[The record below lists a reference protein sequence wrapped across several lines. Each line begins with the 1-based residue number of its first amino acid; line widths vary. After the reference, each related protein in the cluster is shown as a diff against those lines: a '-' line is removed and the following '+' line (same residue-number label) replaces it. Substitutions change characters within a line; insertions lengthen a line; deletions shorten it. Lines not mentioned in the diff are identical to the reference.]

1 MDANETKHSFSLRE
15 KEAEGRMR
23 VSGNLPVFSFKFQE
37 TAAREGRVPPR
48 PKNHETHSPS
58 PLPSPARRGCRGV
71 RGSVCL
77 LLCGLA
83 LGQTAWAGWV
93 AYNDFGAPSRR
104 DNSVTRIGATSA
116 ELKAGNG
123 SVVKTGDLIDFAT
136 DQASGVQLKLTVTGE
151 PFGQAQTGDDAPAG
165 TAAGDVFADKTN
177 AAGGTPLPAGKV
189 HFIDLTGLDPA
200 KRYELVLFSS
210 IPADGEVR
218 PVSFTLW
225 DVSSFENR
233 SAATPGRVTV
243 SGQFFRTTKIET
255 AGNDG
260 TARGD
265 VCRYELI
272 RAGNDGDLRV
282 ILQSPSGG
290 RLNALMLREQTTPV
304 LAAKPVVALGEDHA
318 AINGTIADPANGAV
332 ELRWRETGGDAA
344 WQSTVLTPDASG
356 AVMARLDSLP
366 VFVEQEFVFVQLTAD
381 GEIASEAQT
390 IRPQKLGVIY
400 STGFEPTE
408 PVAFLPGAITAQTG
422 PWRVAKGIA
431 EVQTGRV
438 AHGGQAVR
446 TGDCV
451 IEMTFENPEPVLW
464 VDAFIQ
470 DPGVSQARQIPD
482 GKASSV
488 LLFHDGKLLALDG
501 NGSGGG
507 AFVTAAEMPGDR
519 FTRLTIRT
527 DYEAKRFDVW
537 VDGKPAL
544 AKLGFKDNSVARFHG
559 AKRLAGANSY
569 LDDFSL
575 STWGLDRDSDGD
587 GLVDLD
593 EAKFYG
599 SYPLLAD
606 SDRDG
611 ASDAHEIAAGTHP
624 ADPGSIFAVKID
636 ATAGGKTKLSIPT
649 LTGLEYTLQ
658 RRAGLS
664 QGHWETLP
672 GFENVP
678 GDGSV
683 QSFLETP
690 DGRNY
695 FYRGVIV
702 NRLNP

>member
-1 MDANETKHSFSLRE
+1 MNRPLRQTIRLA
-15 KEAEGRMR
+15 KR
-23 VSGNLPVFSFKFQE
+23 
-37 TAAREGRVPPR
+37 
-48 PKNHETHSPS
+48 
-58 PLPSPARRGCRGV
+58 
-71 RGSVCL
+71 CL
-77 LLCGLA
+77 LLGALA
-83 LGQTAWAGWV
+83 LGQSAWAGWV
-93 AYNDFGAPSRR
+93 AYNDFGTPSRH

-116 ELKAGNG
+116 ELKAGSG
-123 SVVKTGDLIDFAT
+123 TVEKTAKLIDFAT
-136 DQASGVQLKLTVTGE
+136 DGTSGVRLKLTVIGT
-151 PFGQAQTGDDAPAG
+151 PLGQAQISGDAPAG
-165 TAAGDVFADKTN
+165 TVAGDVFADKVN
-177 AAGGTPLPAGKV
+177 CSGGTPLPAGKV

-210 IPADGEVR
+210 APAGGEAK

-233 SAATPGRVTV
+233 SAAAPGRVTI

-260 TARGD
+260 PARGD
-265 VCRYELI
+265 ICRYELI
-272 RAGNDGDLRV
+272 QSGNDGDLRV

-290 RLNALMLREQTTPV
+290 QLNALMLREQTPPV
-304 LAAKPVVALGEDHA
+304 LATKPIIALGEDHA
-318 AINGTIADPANGAV
+318 VIRGTIADPAKGTV
-332 ELRWRETGGDAA
+332 ELRWREAGSEAT
-344 WQSTVLTPDASG
+344 WKSRELTPDTSG
-356 AVMARLDSLP
+356 AVVARLDSLP
-366 VFVEQEFVFVQLTAD
+366 VFVEQEFVFVQRTAD
-381 GEIASEAQT
+381 GEITSEAQT

-422 PWRVAKGIA
+422 PWRVAKGSA
-431 EVQTGRV
+431 EIQSSRV

-451 IEMTFENPEPVLW
+451 IEMTFENPESVLW

-470 DPGVSQARQIPD
+470 DPGISQARQIPD
-482 GKASSV
+482 GIASSL
-488 LLFHDGKLLALDG
+488 LLFRGGKLIALDG
-501 NGSGGG
+501 DGSGGG
-507 AFVTAAEMPGDR
+507 NFITVAELPSDR

-544 AKLGFKDNSVARFHG
+544 DKLGFKDNSVARFHG

-624 ADPGSIFAVKID
+624 ADPASIFAVKID
-636 ATAGGKTKLSIPT
+636 SATGGKTKLSIPT

-658 RRAGLS
+658 RRAALG

-702 NRLNP
+702 NRLNAMNP

>member
-1 MDANETKHSFSLRE
+1 MNRPLRQTIRLTKR
-15 KEAEGRMR
+15 
-23 VSGNLPVFSFKFQE
+23 
-37 TAAREGRVPPR
+37 
-48 PKNHETHSPS
+48 
-58 PLPSPARRGCRGV
+58 
-71 RGSVCL
+71 CL
-77 LLCGLA
+77 LLSALA
-83 LGQTAWAGWV
+83 LGQSAWAGWV
-93 AYNDFGAPSRR
+93 AYNDFGTPRR
-104 DNSVTRIGATSA
+104 HDNSVTRIGVTSA
-116 ELKAGNG
+116 ELKAGSG
-123 SVVKTGDLIDFAT
+123 SVEKTGKLIGFGT
-136 DQASGVQLKLTVTGE
+136 DQASGIQLKITISGSPL
-151 PFGQAQTGDDAPAG
+151 GQAQISGDAPSG
-165 TAAGDVFADKTN
+165 TVAGDVFANKAN
-177 AAGGTPLPAGKV
+177 CAGGTPLPAGKV

-200 KRYELVLFSS
+200 KRYELVLFSTA
-210 IPADGEVR
+210 PAGGEAK

-233 SAATPGRVTV
+233 SAATPGRVTI
-243 SGQFFRTTKIET
+243 SGQFFRTTKIQT

-260 TARGD
+260 AARGD
-265 VCRYELI
+265 ICRYELI
-272 RAGNDGDLRV
+272 RSGNDGDLRV

-290 RLNALMLREQTTPV
+290 QLNALMLREQTPPV
-304 LAAKPVVALGEDHA
+304 LAGKPVVVLGEDNA
-318 AINGTIADPANGAV
+318 VINGMIADPAKGAV

-344 WQSTVLTPDASG
+344 WQSQVLTPDTSG
-356 AVMARLDSLP
+356 AVVARLDSLP
-366 VFVEQEFVFVQLTAD
+366 VFVEQEFVFVQRTAD
-381 GEIASEAQT
+381 GEITSEAQT

-422 PWRVAKGIA
+422 PWRVAKGSA
-431 EVQTGRV
+431 EIQSSRV

-451 IEMTFENPEPVLW
+451 IEMTFENPESVLW

-470 DPGVSQARQIPD
+470 DPGISQARQIPD
-482 GKASSV
+482 GIASSL
-488 LLFHDGKLLALDG
+488 LLFRGGKLIALDG
-501 NGSGGG
+501 DGSGGG
-507 AFVTAAEMPGDR
+507 NFITVAELPSDR

-544 AKLGFKDNSVARFHG
+544 DKLGFKDNSVARYHG

-624 ADPGSIFAVKID
+624 ADPASIFAVKID
-636 ATAGGKTKLSIPT
+636 SATGGKTKLSIPT

-658 RRAGLS
+658 RRAALG

-702 NRLNP
+702 NRLNAVNP

>member
-1 MDANETKHSFSLRE
+1 MNRPLRQTIRLA
-15 KEAEGRMR
+15 KR
-23 VSGNLPVFSFKFQE
+23 
-37 TAAREGRVPPR
+37 
-48 PKNHETHSPS
+48 
-58 PLPSPARRGCRGV
+58 
-71 RGSVCL
+71 CL
-77 LLCGLA
+77 LLGALA
-83 LGQTAWAGWV
+83 LGQPAWAGWV
-93 AYNDFGAPSRR
+93 AYNDFGMPSRH

-116 ELKAGNG
+116 ELKAGSG
-123 SVVKTGDLIDFAT
+123 SVEKTGKLIDFGT
-136 DQASGVQLKLTVTGE
+136 DQASGIQLKITISGSPL
-151 PFGQAQTGDDAPAG
+151 GQAQISGDAPAG
-165 TAAGDVFADKTN
+165 TVAGDVFANKANCT
-177 AAGGTPLPAGKV
+177 GGTPLPAGKV

-200 KRYELVLFSS
+200 KRYELVLFSTA
-210 IPADGEVR
+210 PAGGEAK

-233 SAATPGRVTV
+233 SAATPGRVTI
-243 SGQFFRTTKIET
+243 SGQFFRTTKIQT

-260 TARGD
+260 AARGD
-265 VCRYELI
+265 ICRYELI
-272 RAGNDGDLRV
+272 RSGNDGDLRV

-290 RLNALMLREQTTPV
+290 QLNALMLREQTPPV
-304 LAAKPVVALGEDHA
+304 LAGKPVVVLGEDNA
-318 AINGTIADPANGAV
+318 VINGMIADPAKGAV

-344 WQSTVLTPDASG
+344 WQSQVLTPDASG
-356 AVMARLDSLP
+356 AVVARLDSLP
-366 VFVEQEFVFVQLTAD
+366 VFVEQEFVFVQRTAD
-381 GEIASEAQT
+381 GEIASEARS

-408 PVAFLPGAITAQTG
+408 SVAFLPGAITSQTG
-422 PWRVAKGIA
+422 PWRVAKGSA
-431 EVQTGRV
+431 EVQAGRV

-451 IEMTFENPEPVLW
+451 IEMTFENPESVLW

-470 DPGVSQARQIPD
+470 DPGISQARQIPD
-482 GKASSV
+482 GIASSL
-488 LLFHDGKLLALDG
+488 LLFRAGKLIALDG
-501 NGSGGG
+501 DGSGGG
-507 AFVTAAEMPGDR
+507 NFITVAELPNDR
-519 FTRLTIRT
+519 FMRLTIRT
-527 DYEAKRFDVW
+527 DYEAKRFDIW
-537 VDGKPAL
+537 VDGKPTL
-544 AKLGFKDNSVARFHG
+544 DKLGFKDNSVARFHG

-624 ADPGSIFAVKID
+624 ANPGSIFAVKID
-636 ATAGGKTKLSIPT
+636 TDEDGKTKLSIPT

-658 RRAGLS
+658 RRAALG
-664 QGHWETLP
+664 QGRWETLP
-672 GFENVP
+672 GVENVP
-678 GDGSV
+678 GDGRV

-690 DGRNY
+690 DGRNF

-702 NRLNP
+702 NRLNAVNP

>member
-1 MDANETKHSFSLRE
+1 MES
-15 KEAEGRMR
+15 
-23 VSGNLPVFSFKFQE
+23 PVFSFKFQG
-37 TAAREGRVPPR
+37 TATAPSRLAKRVS
-48 PKNHETHSPS
+48 EW
-58 PLPSPARRGCRGV
+58 AAV
-71 RGSVCL
+71 RCL
-77 LLCGLA
+77 LLGTLA
-83 LGQTAWAGWV
+83 LGQSARAGWV

-104 DNSVTRIGATSA
+104 DESISRIGATLA
-116 ELKAGNG
+116 ELKAGTG
-123 SVVKTGDLIDFAT
+123 SVVKNDALIDAT
-136 DQASGVQLKLTVTGE
+136 TGQAGGVRLKLTVTGS
-151 PFGQAQTGDDAPAG
+151 PLGQAEIGDDAPAG
-165 TAAGDVFADKTN
+165 TEAGTVFGDRVN
-177 AAGGTPLPAGKV
+177 CAGGTPLPTGKV
-189 HFIDLTGLDPA
+189 HFIDLSGLDPA
-200 KRYELVLFSS
+200 KRYELVLFASS
-210 IPADGEVR
+210 PGGGAAK
-218 PVSFTLW
+218 PVSITLW

-233 SAATPGRVTV
+233 SAVATGRVTID
-243 SGQFFRTTKIET
+243 GQFDRTTTIET
-255 AGNDG
+255 AGNDHA
-260 TARGD
+260 ARGD
-265 VCRYELI
+265 LCRYEFI
-272 RAGNDGDLRV
+272 QPGDDGDLRV
-282 ILQSPSGG
+282 ILQSPNGG
-290 RLNALMLREQTTPV
+290 QLNALMLREQTPPV

-318 AINGTIADPANGAV
+318 VINGTIADPANGAV
-332 ELRWRETGGDAA
+332 ELRWREAGSGAA
-344 WQSTVLTPDASG
+344 WRSKILTPDTGG
-356 AVMARLDSLP
+356 AVVARLDSLP
-366 VFVEQEFVFVQLTAD
+366 VFVEQEFVFVQQTAD
-381 GEIASEAQT
+381 GEIVSEAQV

-422 PWRVAKGIA
+422 PWRVAKGSA
-431 EVQTGRV
+431 EVQTSRV

-451 IEMTFENPEPVLW
+451 IEMTLENPEPVLW
-464 VDAFIQ
+464 ADAFIQ
-470 DPGVSQARQIPD
+470 DPGISQTRRIPD

-507 AFVTAAEMPGDR
+507 DFVTAAELPGDR

-527 DYEAKRFDVW
+527 DYGARRFDVW

-544 AKLGFKDNSVARFHG
+544 AKLGFKDNSVTRFHG

-587 GLVDLD
+587 GLNDLD

-611 ASDAHEIAAGTHP
+611 ANDAHEIAAGTHP
-624 ADPGSIFAVKID
+624 ADPGSIFAVKIG
-636 ATAGGKTKLSIPT
+636 ATADGKTKLSIPT

-658 RRAGLS
+658 RRAALG
-664 QGHWETLP
+664 QGRWQSVP
-672 GFENVP
+672 GFESVP

-702 NRLNP
+702 NRLNPVNP

>member
-1 MDANETKHSFSLRE
+1 MNRPLRQTIRLTKR
-15 KEAEGRMR
+15 
-23 VSGNLPVFSFKFQE
+23 
-37 TAAREGRVPPR
+37 
-48 PKNHETHSPS
+48 
-58 PLPSPARRGCRGV
+58 
-71 RGSVCL
+71 CL
-77 LLCGLA
+77 LLSALA
-83 LGQTAWAGWV
+83 LGQSAWAGWM
-93 AYNDFGAPSRR
+93 AYNDFGTPSRH
-104 DNSVTRIGATSA
+104 DNSVTRIGVTSA
-116 ELKAGNG
+116 ELKAGSG
-123 SVVKTGDLIDFAT
+123 SVEKTGKLIGFGT
-136 DQASGVQLKLTVTGE
+136 DQASGIQLKITISGSPL
-151 PFGQAQTGDDAPAG
+151 GQAQISGDAPSG
-165 TAAGDVFADKTN
+165 TVAGDVFANKANCT
-177 AAGGTPLPAGKV
+177 GGTPLPAGKV

-200 KRYELVLFSS
+200 KRYELVLFSTA
-210 IPADGEVR
+210 PAGGEAK

-233 SAATPGRVTV
+233 SAAAPGRVTI

-260 TARGD
+260 AARGD
-265 VCRYELI
+265 ICRYELI
-272 RAGNDGDLRV
+272 RSGNDGDLRV

-290 RLNALMLREQTTPV
+290 QLNALMLREQTPPV
-304 LAAKPVVALGEDHA
+304 LAGKPVVVLGEDNA
-318 AINGTIADPANGAV
+318 VINGTIADPAKGAV
-332 ELRWRETGGDAA
+332 ELRWREASSKAA
-344 WQSTVLTPDASG
+344 WQSQVLTPNSSG
-356 AVMARLDSLP
+356 AVVVRLDSLP
-366 VFVEQEFVFVQLTAD
+366 VFVEQEFVFVQRTAD
-381 GEIASEAQT
+381 GVIASEVRS

-408 PVAFLPGAITAQTG
+408 SVAFLPGAITSQTG
-422 PWRVAKGIA
+422 PWRVAKGSA
-431 EVQTGRV
+431 EVQAGRV

-451 IEMTFENPEPVLW
+451 IEMTFENPESVLW

-470 DPGVSQARQIPD
+470 DPGISQARQIPD
-482 GKASSV
+482 GIASSL
-488 LLFHDGKLLALDG
+488 LLFRAGKLIALDG
-501 NGSGGG
+501 DGSGGG
-507 AFVTAAEMPGDR
+507 NFITVAELPNDR
-519 FTRLTIRT
+519 FMRLTIRT
-527 DYEAKRFDVW
+527 DYEAKRFDIW
-537 VDGKPAL
+537 VDGKPTL
-544 AKLGFKDNSVARFHG
+544 DKLGFKDNSVARFHG

-624 ADPGSIFAVKID
+624 ANPGSIFAVKID
-636 ATAGGKTKLSIPT
+636 TDEDGKTKLSIPT

-658 RRAGLS
+658 RRAALG
-664 QGHWETLP
+664 QGRWETLP

-678 GDGSV
+678 GDGRV

-690 DGRNY
+690 DGRNF

-702 NRLNP
+702 NRLNAVNP

>member
-1 MDANETKHSFSLRE
+1 MNE
-15 KEAEGRMR
+15 
-23 VSGNLPVFSFKFQE
+23 
-37 TAAREGRVPPR
+37 ARHQIIRLAKRLAG
-48 PKNHETHSPS
+48 
-58 PLPSPARRGCRGV
+58 
-71 RGSVCL
+71 VCL
-77 LLCGLA
+77 LLVVLS

-93 AYNDFGAPSRR
+93 AYNDFGAPSHR
-104 DNSVTRIGATSA
+104 DKSISRIGATLA
-116 ELKAGNG
+116 ELKASTGT
-123 SVVKTGDLIDFAT
+123 VLKTGNLIDIAT
-136 DQASGVQLKLTVTGE
+136 GQAGGVQLKLSINGS
-151 PFGQAQTGDDAPAG
+151 PLGQAEIGDDAPAG
-165 TAAGDVFADKTN
+165 TDAGGVFAN
-177 AAGGTPLPAGKV
+177 RVNCEGGTPLPVGKV
-189 HFIDLTGLDPA
+189 HFIDLSGLDPA
-200 KRYELVLFSS
+200 RYYELVLFAST
-210 IPADGEVR
+210 PAGGAAKS
-218 PVSFTLW
+218 VSFTLW
-225 DVSSFENR
+225 DVSTFENR
-233 SAATPGRVTV
+233 SAVAPGRVTV
-243 SGQFFRTTKIET
+243 NGQFNRTTTIDT
-255 AGNDG
+255 AGNAQ

-265 VCRYELI
+265 VCRYEFI
-272 RAGNDGDLRV
+272 QSGNDGDLRV

-290 RLNALMLREQTTPV
+290 QLNALMLREQTPPV
-304 LAAKPVVALGEDHA
+304 LATKPIIALGEDHA
-318 AINGTIADPANGAV
+318 VIRGTIADPAKGTV
-332 ELRWRETGGDAA
+332 ELRWREAGSEAT
-344 WQSTVLTPDASG
+344 WKSRELTPDTSG
-356 AVMARLDSLP
+356 AVVARLDSLP
-366 VFVEQEFVFVQLTAD
+366 VFVEQEFVFVQQTAD

-422 PWRVAKGIA
+422 PWRVAKGSA
-431 EVQTGRV
+431 EIQSSRV

-451 IEMTFENPEPVLW
+451 IEMTLENPEPVLW
-464 VDAFIQ
+464 ADAFIQ
-470 DPGVSQARQIPD
+470 DRGISQARQIPD
-482 GKASSV
+482 GIASSL
-488 LLFHDGKLLALDG
+488 LLFRGGKLIALDG
-501 NGSGGG
+501 DGSGGG
-507 AFVTAAEMPGDR
+507 NFITVAELPSDR

-544 AKLGFKDNSVARFHG
+544 DKLGFKDNSVARFHG

-624 ADPGSIFAVKID
+624 ADPASIFAVKID
-636 ATAGGKTKLSIPT
+636 SATGGKTKLSIPT

-658 RRAGLS
+658 RRAALG

-702 NRLNP
+702 NRLNAVNP

>member
-1 MDANETKHSFSLRE
+1 MNR
-15 KEAEGRMR
+15 
-23 VSGNLPVFSFKFQE
+23 
-37 TAAREGRVPPR
+37 PR
-48 PKNHETHSPS
+48 QQT
-58 PLPSPARRGCRGV
+58 V
-71 RGSVCL
+71 RLAKRCL
-77 LLCGLA
+77 LLGLMA
-83 LGQTAWAGWV
+83 LGQSALAGLV
-93 AYNDFGAPSRR
+93 AYNDFGAPSQR
-104 DNSVTRIGATSA
+104 DKSITRIGATSV
-116 ELKAGNG
+116 ELKAGTG
-123 SVVKTGDLIDFAT
+123 SVVKTGNLIDFAT
-136 DQASGVQLKLTVTGE
+136 GQASGVQLKLTVTGS
-151 PFGQAQTGDDAPAG
+151 PLDQAEIGNNVPAG
-165 TAAGDVFADKTN
+165 TNAGDVFTN
-177 AAGGTPLPAGKV
+177 RVNSAGGTPLPASKV
-189 HFIDLTGLDPA
+189 HFIDLSGLDPA
-200 KRYELVLFSS
+200 NRYELVLFSS
-210 IPADGEVR
+210 SPGDGEAK

-233 SAATPGRVTV
+233 SAVAPGRITI
-243 SGQFFRTTKIET
+243 SGQFGRTTKIET
-255 AGNDG
+255 VGNSGAG
-260 TARGD
+260 RGD
-265 VCRYELI
+265 VCRYEFI
-272 RAGNDGDLRV
+272 RSGNDGDLRV
-282 ILQSPSGG
+282 ILQSPRGG
-290 RLNALMLREQTTPV
+290 QLRALMLREQTPPV
-304 LAAKPVVALGEDHA
+304 LAAKPVVELGEDHA
-318 AINGTIADPANGAV
+318 VIRGTVADPAKGMV
-332 ELRWRETGGDAA
+332 ELRWRETGSQAA
-344 WQSTVLTPDASG
+344 WQSQGLTPDTSG
-356 AVMARLDSLP
+356 AVVARLDSLP
-366 VFVEQEFVFVQLTAD
+366 VFIEQEFVFVQRTANR
-381 GEIASEAQT
+381 EIASEAQV

-422 PWRVAKGIA
+422 PWRVAKGSA
-431 EVQTGRV
+431 EIQSSRV

-451 IEMTFENPEPVLW
+451 IEMTLENPEPVLW
-464 VDAFIQ
+464 ADAFIQ
-470 DPGVSQARQIPD
+470 DPGISQAQQIPD

-501 NGSGGG
+501 DGSGDGS
-507 AFVTAAEMPGDR
+507 FVIAAELTGER

-544 AKLGFKDNSVARFHG
+544 AKLGFKDDSVTRFHG

-575 STWGLDRDSDGD
+575 STWGLDSDSDGD

-624 ADPGSIFAVKID
+624 ADSGSIFAVKID
-636 ATAGGKTKLSIPT
+636 ATDSGKTKLSIPT

-658 RRAGLS
+658 RRAALG
-664 QGHWETLP
+664 QGRWQTLP

-690 DGRNY
+690 DGRNF

-702 NRLNP
+702 NRLTP

>member
-1 MDANETKHSFSLRE
+1 MNRPLRQTIRLA
-15 KEAEGRMR
+15 KR
-23 VSGNLPVFSFKFQE
+23 
-37 TAAREGRVPPR
+37 
-48 PKNHETHSPS
+48 
-58 PLPSPARRGCRGV
+58 
-71 RGSVCL
+71 CL
-77 LLCGLA
+77 LLGALA
-83 LGQTAWAGWV
+83 LGQSAWAGWV
-93 AYNDFGAPSRR
+93 AYNDFGTPSRH

-116 ELKAGNG
+116 ELKAGSG
-123 SVVKTGDLIDFAT
+123 TVEKTAKLIDFAT
-136 DQASGVQLKLTVTGE
+136 DGTSGVRLKLTVIGT
-151 PFGQAQTGDDAPAG
+151 PLGQAQISGDAPAG
-165 TAAGDVFADKTN
+165 TVAGDVFADKVN
-177 AAGGTPLPAGKV
+177 CSGGTPLPAGKV

-210 IPADGEVR
+210 APAGGEAK

-233 SAATPGRVTV
+233 SAGAPGRVTI

-260 TARGD
+260 PARGD
-265 VCRYELI
+265 ICRYELI
-272 RAGNDGDLRV
+272 QSGNDGDLRV

-290 RLNALMLREQTTPV
+290 QLNALMLREQTPPV
-304 LAAKPVVALGEDHA
+304 LATKPIIALGEDHA
-318 AINGTIADPANGAV
+318 VIRGTIADPEGTV
-332 ELRWRETGGDAA
+332 ELRWREAGSEAT
-344 WQSTVLTPDASG
+344 WKSRELTPDTSG
-356 AVMARLDSLP
+356 AVVARLDSLP
-366 VFVEQEFVFVQLTAD
+366 VFVEQEFVFVQRTAD
-381 GEIASEAQT
+381 GEITSEAQT

-422 PWRVAKGIA
+422 PWRVAKGSA
-431 EVQTGRV
+431 EIQSSRV

-451 IEMTFENPEPVLW
+451 IEMTFENPESVLW

-470 DPGVSQARQIPD
+470 DPGISQARQIPD
-482 GKASSV
+482 GIASSL
-488 LLFHDGKLLALDG
+488 LLFRGGKLIALDG
-501 NGSGGG
+501 DGSGGG
-507 AFVTAAEMPGDR
+507 NFITVAELPSDR

-544 AKLGFKDNSVARFHG
+544 DKLGFKDNSVARFHG

-624 ADPGSIFAVKID
+624 ADPASIFAVKID
-636 ATAGGKTKLSIPT
+636 SATGGKTKLSIPT

-658 RRAGLS
+658 RRAALG

-702 NRLNP
+702 NRLNAMNP

>member
-1 MDANETKHSFSLRE
+1 MNRRQQDA
-15 KEAEGRMR
+15 
-23 VSGNLPVFSFKFQE
+23 
-37 TAAREGRVPPR
+37 
-48 PKNHETHSPS
+48 
-58 PLPSPARRGCRGV
+58 V
-71 RGSVCL
+71 RLAKRCL
-77 LLCGLA
+77 LLGALA
-83 LGQTAWAGWV
+83 LGQSALAGLV
-93 AYNDFGAPSRR
+93 AYNDFGAPSQR
-104 DNSVTRIGATSA
+104 DKSITRIGATSV
-116 ELKAGNG
+116 ELKAGTG
-123 SVVKTGDLIDFAT
+123 SVVKTGNLIDFAT
-136 DQASGVQLKLTVTGE
+136 GQASGVQLKLTVTGS
-151 PFGQAQTGDDAPAG
+151 PLDQAEIGNDVPAG
-165 TAAGDVFADKTN
+165 TNAGDVFTN
-177 AAGGTPLPAGKV
+177 RVNSAGGTPLPASKV
-189 HFIDLTGLDPA
+189 HFIDLSGLDPA
-200 KRYELVLFSS
+200 NRYELVLFSS
-210 IPADGEVR
+210 SPGDGEAK

-233 SAATPGRVTV
+233 SAVAPGRVTI
-243 SGQFFRTTKIET
+243 SGQFGRTTKIET
-255 AGNDG
+255 VGNSGAG
-260 TARGD
+260 RGD
-265 VCRYELI
+265 VCRYEFI
-272 RAGNDGDLRV
+272 RSGNDGDLRV

-290 RLNALMLREQTTPV
+290 QLRALMLREQMPPV
-304 LAAKPVVALGEDHA
+304 LAAKPVVELGEDHA
-318 AINGTIADPANGAV
+318 VIRGTVADPAKGMV
-332 ELRWRETGGDAA
+332 ELRWRETGSQAA
-344 WQSTVLTPDASG
+344 WQSQGLTPDTSG
-356 AVMARLDSLP
+356 AVVARLDSLP
-366 VFVEQEFVFVQLTAD
+366 VFVEQEFVFVQRTANR
-381 GEIASEAQT
+381 EIDSEAQV

-422 PWRVAKGIA
+422 PWRVAKGSA
-431 EVQTGRV
+431 EIQSSRV

-451 IEMTFENPEPVLW
+451 IEMTLENPEPVLW
-464 VDAFIQ
+464 ADAFIQ
-470 DPGVSQARQIPD
+470 DPGISQAQQIPD

-501 NGSGGG
+501 DGSGGG
-507 AFVTAAEMPGDR
+507 TFVITAELTGER

-544 AKLGFKDNSVARFHG
+544 AKLGFKDDSVTRFHG

-575 STWGLDRDSDGD
+575 STWGLDSDSDGD

-624 ADPGSIFAVKID
+624 ADSGSIFAVKID
-636 ATAGGKTKLSIPT
+636 ATDSGKTKLSIPT

-658 RRAGLS
+658 RRAALG
-664 QGHWETLP
+664 QGRWQTLP

-690 DGRNY
+690 DGRNF

-702 NRLNP
+702 NRLTP

>member
-1 MDANETKHSFSLRE
+1 MNRPLRQTIRLA
-15 KEAEGRMR
+15 KR
-23 VSGNLPVFSFKFQE
+23 
-37 TAAREGRVPPR
+37 
-48 PKNHETHSPS
+48 
-58 PLPSPARRGCRGV
+58 
-71 RGSVCL
+71 CL
-77 LLCGLA
+77 LLGALA
-83 LGQTAWAGWV
+83 LGQSAWAGWV
-93 AYNDFGAPSRR
+93 AYNDFGAPSHR
-104 DNSVTRIGATSA
+104 DNSISRIGATSA
-116 ELKAGNG
+116 ELKAGTG
-123 SVVKTGDLIDFAT
+123 TVEKTGKLVDFTT
-136 DQASGVQLKLTVTGE
+136 DETSGVRLKLTVSGA
-151 PFGQAQTGDDAPAG
+151 PLDQAEIGGDAPVGTDAG
-165 TAAGDVFADKTN
+165 AVFADKVN

-210 IPADGEVR
+210 VPAGGEAR

-233 SAATPGRVTV
+233 SAAAPGRVTV
-243 SGQFFRTTKIET
+243 NGQFFRTTKIET

-260 TARGD
+260 AARGD

-272 RAGNDGDLRV
+272 RTGNDGDLRV

-290 RLNALMLREQTTPV
+290 QLNALMLREQQQPV
-304 LAAKPVVALGEDHA
+304 LAGKPVVALGEDHA
-318 AINGTIADPANGAV
+318 VINGTIADPANGAV

-356 AVMARLDSLP
+356 AVMARLNSLQ
-366 VFVEQEFVFVQLTAD
+366 VFVEQEFVFVQRTAD
-381 GEIASEAQT
+381 GEIVSETQT

-422 PWRVAKGIA
+422 PWRVAKGSA

-470 DPGVSQARQIPD
+470 DPGVSQTRQIPE

-507 AFVTAAEMPGDR
+507 TFVTAAELPGDR

-649 LTGLEYTLQ
+649 LTGIEYTLQ
-658 RRAGLS
+658 RRAALG
-664 QGHWETLP
+664 QGRWETLP

-702 NRLNP
+702 NRLNAVNP